1 MQPVE
6 ARRCTSLA
14 KLACVASWTIEAD
27 PKVLQELHGWFLLR
41 MLWDG
46 GAVAVQ
52 GKRRLVGTGVAAT
65 ELGVDPA
72 TLWRWAKAGVVE
84 PELRTAGGHLRW
96 DLESL
101 RRQIDALPDEVPGEP
116 VEGSSPASEG

>member
-1 MQPVE
+1 M
-6 ARRCTSLA
+6 
-14 KLACVASWTIEAD
+14 TIRLD
-27 PKVLQELHGWFLLR
+27 LKILQDLHGWFLLR

-46 GAVAVQ
+46 GVVAVQ

-72 TLWRWAKAGVVE
+72 TLWRWAKAGVVK

-101 RRQIDALPDEVPGEP
+101 RRQIDALPNDVPEEP
-116 VEGSSPASEG
+116 IEGSPPASGG